1 MFFQVLIVGATN
13 RIDML
18 DPALLRK
25 GRFDKVISVG
35 LPTEEGRLS
44 ILQVCA
50 FIPWFSFSI
59 FHSMIWFIHKSKC
72 FLVVIEIYLLH
83 RFMPKIKVGSL
94 RRRKRDY

>member
-1 MFFQVLIVGATN
+1 MHREGVCGLFMFFQVLIVGATN

-50 FIPWFSFSI
+50 FIHWSFST
-59 FHSMIWFIHKSKC
+59 FHNMIWFMHK
-72 FLVVIEIYLLH
+72 
-83 RFMPKIKVGSL
+83 
-94 RRRKRDY
+94 